1 MSVGEVDDGGRS
13 PTFRAG
19 LDEEP
24 ALRLEVLVHRPVKVE
39 VILGQVRED
48 ESGEPNPDE
57 TLERRRVRRRL
68 HRAASVAGVEHLAER
83 VLEVDRLRGGSRHG
97 PSLAADPALDGPEEA
112 GPAARRGED
121 GVEQECRRRLPVR
134 AGHAHHREL
143 ARGRAEER
151 VGGQSHRLA
160 GVGDDELRHGNVEL
174 TLHDE
179 SDGAAPYRVG
189 GEVMAVRG
197 ETGNAEEE
205 RAGPDAPRV
214 VGEVGDVG
222 RGGVHR
228 ALEPHGLA
236 EGLKLDGAGF
246 YQRPSVLPRAPRDT
260 KRLDFARGFA
270 PFVTHSRA
278 PRHYADGREGRRR
291 GPRERPVSRR
301 VIDYSAVAAAMPWSG
316 GISRYWSA
324 KSAILANAGAA
335 TAPPQIAPFGSSTVT
350 RMQSRGLVDGT
361 NPTNELTYFDVEYP
375 PSTGSGFAPCR
386 SCRPPSSRRPGPRC
400 RFPRGRRRAASP

>member
-1 MSVGEVDDGGRS
+1 M
-13 PTFRAG
+13 
-19 LDEEP
+19 
-24 ALRLEVLVHRPVKVE
+24 
-39 VILGQVRED
+39 ILGQVRED
-48 ESGEPNPDE
+48 ERGEPNPDE
-57 TLERRRVRRRL
+57 TLERRRVRRSL

-112 GPAARRGED
+112 GPAAAVARM
-121 GVEQECRRRLPVR
+121 ECSRNAVVVFPFVPVTPTT
-134 AGHAHHREL
+134 ASS

-151 VGGQSHRLA
+151 VGGQAHRLA

-179 SDGAAPYRVG
+179 SDGAAAYRVG
-189 GEVMAVRG
+189 GKESWPSES

-260 KRLDFARGFA
+260 KRLDFARGL
-270 PFVTHSRA
+270 H
-278 PRHYADGREGRRR
+278 
-291 GPRERPVSRR
+291 
-301 VIDYSAVAAAMPWSG
+301 
-316 GISRYWSA
+316 
-324 KSAILANAGAA
+324 
-335 TAPPQIAPFGSSTVT
+335 
-350 RMQSRGLVDGT
+350 
-361 NPTNELTYFDVEYP
+361 
-375 PSTGSGFAPCR
+375 
-386 SCRPPSSRRPGPRC
+386 
-400 RFPRGRRRAASP
+400 